1 MIISRSKPHIFHLS
15 GHSNESG
22 RLTFF
27 EGNEQFPFPIHRSFW
42 IMNVP
47 IGDKRGVHAH
57 KEEIQVL
64 VAVNGNVT
72 VSLTDISG
80 ESFIFDLNSP
90 EVALY
95 IPAMIWSEVLFGKD
109 TILLGLSDRAF
120 DENDY
125 IRDKKEFEKLQ
136 QSY

>member
-1 MIISRSKPHIFHLS
+1 MINSFSKPHVFNLP
-15 GHSNESG
+15 GHSNHSG
-22 RLTFF
+22 QLTFF

-42 IMNVP
+42 IRNVAN
-47 IGDKRGVHAH
+47 GEKRGVHAH
-57 KEEIQVL
+57 RQENQVL
-64 VAVNGNVT
+64 VAVNGKVT

-80 ESFIFDLNSP
+80 ESFIFDLISP
-90 EVALY
+90 EEALY
-95 IPAMIWSEVLFGKD
+95 IPAMIWSEVVFGQD
-109 TILLGLSDRAF
+109 AILLGLSDRAF